1 MRLLLFILGV
11 WWLSSALKNPPRP
24 VRSAPIT
31 ISGRTVSG
39 AAGSQHCNNAW
50 TTCVGLAG
58 TVDLVRMLRR
68 NHIHQ
73 LGSGGA
79 KGPRGLRNSSGSL
92 AALATIRPWPGCS

>member
-1 MRLLLFILGV
+1 VGG
-11 WWLSSALKNPPRP
+11 
-24 VRSAPIT
+24 APIT
-31 ISGRTVSG
+31 ISGRMVSG

-68 NHIHQ
+68 NHIH

-79 KGPRGLRNSSGSL
+79 KGPRGFRNSSGSL
-92 AALATIRPWPGCS
+92 AALATIRHGWDARNVR